1 MKIVHGGMA
10 MALAVGAPALAE
22 TKVGM
27 EPPVGVERTA
37 TIGSPVV
44 EKFRFDAV
52 KVGMADSD
60 VVKRTLTG
68 NITIR
73 AGEPLYQVQSK
84 ARYKACS
91 QSGPCALDDD
101 GDGTFDR
108 IALDDTVAAL
118 RLKEP
123 VRYQI
128 KDAVA
133 PSSNGN
139 FKQVVSY
146 LGVSG
151 DTLRLSYREFLNDMA
166 RPAFTEELTFPI
178 TKTYPQGVAFKD
190 VKMTILGINGMGLR
204 YRLEQ

>member
-1 MKIVHGGMA
+1 MKDVNSSLA
-10 MALAVGAPALAE
+10 VALAISAPALAE

-27 EPPVGVERTA
+27 EPAAGVERTA
-37 TIGSPVV
+37 TIGSPIV
-44 EKFRFDAV
+44 EKYRFDAV
-52 KVGMADSD
+52 TVAVADAD
-60 VVKRTLTG
+60 VVKGTLTG
-68 NITIR
+68 NITIK
-73 AGEPLYQVQSK
+73 AGEPLYRVQSK
-84 ARYKACS
+84 AKYKACS

-108 IALDDTVAAL
+108 IALDDVVSAL
-118 RLKEP
+118 RLKVP
-123 VRYQI
+123 VHYQI

-133 PSSNGN
+133 PSSTGN

-190 VKMTILGINGMGLR
+190 VKMTILGIDGMGLR

>member
-190 VKMTILGINGMGLR
+190 VKMTILGIDGMGLR